1 MVGVDRGDGGADIE
15 RKKVVVIGG
24 GTGTY
29 TALMGL
35 KRHDAD
41 LTAIVSMADNGGS
54 SGVLRDEFG
63 HLPAG
68 DVRRCLLAL
77 SADLAAGTLR
87 RLSEYR
93 REGSMPVE
101 PDLEGRRRLG
111 PRVTAAP
118 LAASETL
125 WRIALRRWRRSSS
138 GWHAD
143 HQRLG

>member
-87 RLSEYR
+87 RPFEYR
-93 REGSMPVE
+93 FERG
-101 PDLEGRRRLG
+101 
-111 PRVTAAP
+111 
-118 LAASETL
+118 
-125 WRIALRRWRRSSS
+125 
-138 GWHAD
+138 
-143 HQRLG
+143 